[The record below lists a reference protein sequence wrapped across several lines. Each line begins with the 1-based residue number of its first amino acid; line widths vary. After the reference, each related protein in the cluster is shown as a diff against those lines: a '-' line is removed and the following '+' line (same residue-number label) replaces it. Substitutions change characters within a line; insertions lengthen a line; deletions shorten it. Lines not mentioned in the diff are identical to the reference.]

1 MFIEIFESNSLSAVH
16 KLARDQ
22 YGEDIF
28 VLKCIQEKGRFKI
41 LVACDEQAD
50 NAGRPRAKNSMER
63 KSALP
68 LVPSQ
73 EDFIQTSERHTAQHQ
88 IPDKLNLL
96 ETIPAEKNID
106 LRESRIIFF
115 ENERQRFEFSKAL
128 HQSASGF
135 DFVHL
140 LGEKSAETIKLSAA
154 SVRDY
159 SIDSLEGL
167 IKHVTSQTRD
177 SIVIGT
183 ALIDHLG
190 VVIDTFDS
198 TNFKVAIAISE
209 SSINAITLN
218 KEYRGIDEIFIT
230 GIHEDANY
238 FNIGA
243 LFSKSNISPSLGLMD
258 DPRGRFVTLNR
269 DVIVSLAKRANKV
282 KAADP
287 ASELKMALSRLS
299 RSMEA
304 PNESYY
310 DSRS

>member
-28 VLKCIQEKGRFKI
+28 VLKCTQEKGRFKI

-50 NAGRPRAKNSMER
+50 NAGRPRAKNSMEH
-63 KSALP
+63 KSSLP
-68 LVPSQ
+68 LAPSQ
-73 EDFIQTSERHTAQHQ
+73 EDFIQSSERHTAQHQ
-88 IPDKLNLL
+88 MPDKLDLL
-96 ETIPAEKNID
+96 ETVPAEKNID

-135 DFVHL
+135 EFVHL

-183 ALIDHLG
+183 ALIDQLG
-190 VVIDTFDS
+190 VVIDKFDS

-269 DVIVSLAKRANKV
+269 DIIVSLAKRANNV

>member
-50 NAGRPRAKNSMER
+50 NAGHPRAKNSKER
-63 KSALP
+63 KSSLP
-68 LVPSQ
+68 LFPRQ

-88 IPDKLNLL
+88 IPDKLDLL
-96 ETIPAEKNID
+96 ETVPAEKNID

-183 ALIDHLG
+183 ALVDQLG
-190 VVIDTFDS
+190 VVIDKFDS
-198 TNFKVAIAISE
+198 TNFKVAVAISE

-230 GIHEDANY
+230 GIHEDADY

-243 LFSKSNISPSLGLMD
+243 LFSKSNISPSLGLTD

-269 DVIVSLAKRANKV
+269 DVIVSLAKRANNV

>member
-28 VLKCIQEKGRFKI
+28 VLKCTQEKGRFKI

-50 NAGRPRAKNSMER
+50 SATCPRAKNSM
-63 KSALP
+63 KSKNSPTLI
-68 LVPSQ
+68 PSK
-73 EDFIQTSERHTAQHQ
+73 EDFIQASERHTAQHQ
-88 IPDKLNLL
+88 IPNKLDLL
-96 ETIPAEKNID
+96 ETVPAEKNID

-183 ALIDHLG
+183 ALIDQLG
-190 VVIDTFDS
+190 VVIDKFDS

-243 LFSKSNISPSLGLMD
+243 LFSKSNISPSLGLTD

-269 DVIVSLAKRANKV
+269 DVIVSLAKRANNV

>member
-50 NAGRPRAKNSMER
+50 SATCPRAKNSM
-63 KSALP
+63 KSKNSPP
-68 LVPSQ
+68 LIPSK
-73 EDFIQTSERHTAQHQ
+73 EDFIQASERHTAQHQ
-88 IPDKLNLL
+88 IPNKLDLL
-96 ETIPAEKNID
+96 ETVPAEKNID
-106 LRESRIIFF
+106 LRESRVIFF
-115 ENERQRFEFSKAL
+115 ENERQRFEFSRAL

-140 LGEKSAETIKLSAA
+140 LGKKSAETMKLSAA
-154 SVRDY
+154 NARDY
-159 SIDSLEGL
+159 SIDSLKGL

-177 SIVIGT
+177 SVVIGT
-183 ALIDHLG
+183 ALVDQLCVAIDE
-190 VVIDTFDS
+190 FDS

-209 SSINAITLN
+209 PSINDITLN
-218 KEYRGIDEIFIT
+218 KGYKGIDEIFIT
-230 GIHEDANY
+230 DINEDANY

-269 DVIVSLAKRANKV
+269 DVIVSRAKKTNNERP
-282 KAADP
+282 ADP

-310 DSRS
+310 YSRS

>member
-28 VLKCIQEKGRFKI
+28 VLKCLQEKGRFKI

-50 NAGRPRAKNSMER
+50 NVGRPRAKNSMER
-63 KSALP
+63 KSSLP

-88 IPDKLNLL
+88 IPDKLDLL
-96 ETIPAEKNID
+96 DTVPAEINID

-135 DFVHL
+135 EFVHL

-177 SIVIGT
+177 AIVIGT
-183 ALIDHLG
+183 ALVDQLR
-190 VVIDTFDS
+190 VVIDKFDS

-243 LFSKSNISPSLGLMD
+243 LFSKSNISPSLGLTD

-269 DVIVSLAKRANKV
+269 DVIVSRAKKTNNERP
-282 KAADP
+282 ADP

-310 DSRS
+310 YSRS

>member
-73 EDFIQTSERHTAQHQ
+73 EDFIQTSGRHTAQHQ

-135 DFVHL
+135 EFVHL

-183 ALIDHLG
+183 ALIDQLG
-190 VVIDTFDS
+190 VVIDKFDS

-269 DVIVSLAKRANKV
+269 DIIVSLAKRANNV

-310 DSRS
+310 YSRS